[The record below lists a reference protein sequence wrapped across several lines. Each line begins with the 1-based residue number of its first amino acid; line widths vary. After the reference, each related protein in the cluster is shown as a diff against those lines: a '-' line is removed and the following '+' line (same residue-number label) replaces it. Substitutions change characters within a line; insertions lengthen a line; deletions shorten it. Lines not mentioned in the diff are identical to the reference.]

1 MGNGMS
7 WFDKSVELDI
17 LDEMAANGEL
27 TPKQYVFACRQ
38 VRRYDRT
45 AKYAAELAKASVF

>member
-27 TPKQYVFACRQ
+27 TPKQYLFACRQ